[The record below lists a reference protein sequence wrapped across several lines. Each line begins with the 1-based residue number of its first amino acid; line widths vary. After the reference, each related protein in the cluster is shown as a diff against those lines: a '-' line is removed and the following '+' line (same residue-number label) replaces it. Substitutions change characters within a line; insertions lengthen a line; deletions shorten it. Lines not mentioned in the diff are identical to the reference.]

1 MFLDHRHDGRDHE
14 PACYRPERV
23 FYLVRLRKERP
34 EQFAKVWY
42 GKQLRMAEAFEVART
57 PAYRY

>member
-1 MFLDHRHDGRDHE
+1 
-14 PACYRPERV
+14 
-23 FYLVRLRKERP
+23 VRLRKERP